1 MAEFPPSFLLSSPT
15 SLITKSQR
23 WYLQI
28 ISQTPPPSFLPQRV
42 GQSKKSL
49 STATATTVLPW
60 TCQSTAGECRPHPGR
75 ALGAA
80 LAVGTVRPLRPLSC
94 TMPPARMF
102 TNPWPH
108 LEQKSHTEK
117 KQGWKKQSNSSSSQ
131 TQWSPHVLEATLVS
145 PLLPRKLLSSS
156 SSGLARPSQA
166 GSRHFHSTS
175 PATSL
180 YASSAQSHQTQYG
193 SQDKPCLFHAFALE
207 ASSAWGPY
215 PHPHVAKSS

>member
-1 MAEFPPSFLLSSPT
+1 MVPPNYLSNSPSIFST
-15 SLITKSQR
+15 SASRTVKILNSCHG
-23 WYLQI
+23 WE
-28 ISQTPPPSFLPQRV
+28 P
-42 GQSKKSL
+42 L

-193 SQDKPCLFHAFALE
+193 SQDKPCLLHAFALE